1 MTAVASG
8 SSGGWRLAAGGE
20 RIIARMRLALD
31 GHRQAI
37 GVAGLTS
44 ITYGDEHQTGNR

>member
-1 MTAVASG
+1 VVVGA
-8 SSGGWRLAAGGE
+8 E
-20 RIIARMRLALD
+20 RIIARVRLALD